1 MPDSAPEGSELE
13 LVELDRD
20 HPGFRDAEY
29 RARRNAIARLAREHR
44 HGDPIIEVDYS
55 EVEHGVW
62 RVALEQLAPLHARH
76 ACRQYLAGWPL
87 LGIDPGRVPRF
98 ADVNRALAAT
108 TGFSLVP
115 VAGLVAARVFL
126 TYLASGTFL
135 ATQYV
140 RHHSRPLYTPEPD
153 IIHELIGHAALLASP
168 EFAALNRLF
177 GRAAERADEAEM
189 EALIRVYWY
198 TLEFGVVRAGERMEV
213 IGAGLL
219 SSSGEL
225 GGFETQPQ
233 LLPFDIP
240 TIAATPFDPTD
251 YQKVLFV
258 GASTE
263 DVLARLTDW
272 LEGILARPSDPSASR
287 APALADPLGAVNLTS
302 LAASSFDEQRR

>member
-1 MPDSAPEGSELE
+1 MPDATKTVPDRAPAGREIE

-29 RARRNAIARLAREHR
+29 RARRNAIARLAQEHR
-44 HGDPIIEVDYS
+44 LGDPIPEVDYS

-76 ACRQYLAGWPL
+76 ACRQFLAGRPL

-108 TGFSLVP
+108 TGFRLVP
-115 VAGLVAARVFL
+115 AAGLVAARVFL

-135 ATQYV
+135 ATQYI

-153 IIHELIGHAALLASP
+153 VIHEIVGHAALLASP

-177 GRAAERADEAEM
+177 GRAMERADEAAT

-198 TLEFGVVRAGERMEV
+198 ALEFGVVRAGERMEV

-225 GGFETQPQ
+225 GQFETQAQ

-240 TIAATPFDPTD
+240 TMAATPFDPTD

-272 LEGILARPSDPSASR
+272 LEGIIASTSDPGAAE
-287 APALADPLGAVNLTS
+287 APALTEQLGARKV
-302 LAASSFDEQRR
+302 